1 MYFYFQER
9 LTFLTTTLH
18 LNDLSLKSAR
28 SVETGHRLGRGARGA
43 AQGHTRGGAPPL
55 VRSNT
60 FTKVSQIKEAK

>member
-1 MYFYFQER
+1 MYFHFQER

-28 SVETGHRLGRGARGA
+28 SVETGHRLGRGTRGA
-43 AQGHTRGGAPPL
+43 AQSHTRGAAPPL

-60 FTKVSQIKEAK
+60 FTKVSHVK